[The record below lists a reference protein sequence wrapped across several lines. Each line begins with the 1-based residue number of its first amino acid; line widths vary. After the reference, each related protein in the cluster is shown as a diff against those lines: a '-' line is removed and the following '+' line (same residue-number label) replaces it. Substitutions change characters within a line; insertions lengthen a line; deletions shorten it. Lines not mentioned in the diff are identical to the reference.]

1 MAIYSIGRKRV
12 ILALLLTTVLLLTL
26 DLNGNPVIDAGRE
39 GFAQVMRPVETATGV
54 VTNPIERVWHGIS
67 NYDDLEIENIALQE
81 QVDRL
86 IGTQAAGEAA
96 VIEGKELQALYSLP
110 SLSGIDTEVAR
121 VVGYAANNLDQV
133 IEIDKGSLSG
143 IEVGMAVV
151 NQAGLVG
158 RVTKVSL
165 TSARVMLV
173 TDSRYTVAV
182 KVTSA
187 SDADADVPTNT
198 SPSGL
203 SPSEMADAATT
214 TTTVPAPLGPFVP
227 GVTLPD
233 GSPVPDT
240 TLPGAA
246 LGPDGEPVIDPLTG
260 RPLDA
265 AQIAA
270 LLDALAA
277 TSTAPTVGTP
287 ADTPSATPPTGSPTT
302 GSTTTPAATTTTTTI
317 AEVIEK
323 EYGALEG
330 RGRLRLP
337 QIIFVQDSPSL
348 SELVAGD
355 LVETAGGSES
365 LAPTGI
371 PVGRV
376 VNRAARPGSGGPL
389 LDVALHADLGR
400 LNIVRV
406 VLYKPLSEVDQ

>member
-1 MAIYSIGRKRV
+1 MAIYSVGRKRV

-26 DLNGNPVIDAGRE
+26 DLRGNPAIDAARE
-39 GFAQVMRPVETATGV
+39 GFTQVMRPVETATKV
-54 VTNPIERVWHGIS
+54 VTNPIERIWNGIA
-67 NYDDLEIENIALQE
+67 NYDDLEQENIALQE

-86 IGTQAAGEAA
+86 IGTQAAAEAA

-121 VVGYAANNLDQV
+121 VVGRAVSNLDQV
-133 IEIDKGSLSG
+133 IEINKGSSSG

-158 RVTKVSL
+158 KVTQVTRS
-165 TSARVMLV
+165 TARVMLV

-187 SDADADVPTNT
+187 SATDEAIPTNT

-203 SPSEMADAATT
+203 SPSEIAAAGTT
-214 TTTVPAPLGPFVP
+214 TTTTTTIPRLPGAIVP

-240 TLPGAA
+240 TLPGTAVGA
-246 LGPDGEPVIDPLTG
+246 DGEPLVDPLTG
-260 RPLDA
+260 RPLTAEQIAGLEELA
-265 AQIAA
+265 AQLEA
-270 LLDALAA
+270 
-277 TSTAPTVGTP
+277 SG
-287 ADTPSATPPTGSPTT
+287 
-302 GSTTTPAATTTTTTI
+302 TTTTTTPVAGRTVVADSTTTTTTTL

-337 QIIFVQDSPSL
+337 QIKFVQDSPSL
-348 SELVAGD
+348 SELVPGD

-376 VNRAARPGSGGPL
+376 LNRADRPGSGGPL
-389 LDVALHADLGR
+389 LDVELYADLAR
-400 LNIVRV
+400 LNFVRV